1 MLQMSTLIPILGSKK
16 ILRLMVIVGVFYQP
30 FPAFSQSKYSC
41 ITPLKTPI
49 VSLIIPDYKNSF
61 FWSYLVKIAIS
72 SSKQLNI
79 NLRIHY
85 IDAAFRSS
93 FNYAQIIDQ
102 ILLKEERTKGKPD
115 YVVSYFLG
123 HTQKKVLDV
132 LAKHQI
138 KLFSYNS
145 PIPANITKIIGLPR
159 ERYKNW
165 IGHIAPDEINV
176 GYQLA
181 DTLIQQHQ
189 ALAESV
195 GKPVRLIGIT
205 GSRDSAVAQMRVQG
219 LQQRV
224 NESPE
229 VKLLQVLHTDWTYQQ
244 TKKRG
249 AMLLNRFENIDVIWS
264 ASDLMAIAMIDNL
277 KNSEQKS
284 LNSITIG
291 GIDWM
296 KKTVPYLKNNEIQVS
311 YGGHFFEPAWLL
323 GMIYDHFNNLDF
335 EKDPSV
341 VVNYNLSPIFA
352 ENAKLLSID
361 NVDNINFKAM
371 SKCLTPATKH
381 YQFNAMKLLESQ
393 TKRKKND

>member
-1 MLQMSTLIPILGSKK
+1 MLFGLTLISTLIPKK
-16 ILRLMVIVGVFYQP
+16 LFRLMLLIGIFYQP
-30 FPAFSQSKYSC
+30 VKVFAQSESSC

-85 IDAAFRSS
+85 IDDAFRSS

-102 ILLKEERTKGKPD
+102 ILLEEERTKGKPD

-145 PIPANITKIIGLPR
+145 PIPADISNIISLPR

-165 IGHIAPDEINV
+165 IGHISPDEINS

-181 DTLIQQHQ
+181 DTLIKQHKTLVKTLKPLRL
-189 ALAESV
+189 LA
-195 GKPVRLIGIT
+195 IT
-205 GSRDSAVAQMRVQG
+205 GSRDSSVAQMRVQG
-219 LQQRV
+219 LQQRI
-224 NESPE
+224 NESSE
-229 VKLLQVLHTDWTYQQ
+229 IKLLQVLYTNWTYQQ
-244 TKKRG
+244 VKKRG
-249 AMLLNRFENIDVIWS
+249 GMLLNRFNNIDIIWS
-264 ASDLMAIAMIDNL
+264 ASDLMAIAMLDNV
-277 KNSEQKS
+277 KNSKNILEH
-284 LNSITIG
+284 SITLG

-296 KKTVPYLKNNEIQVS
+296 KKTIPYLKNNEIDVS
-311 YGGHFFEPAWLL
+311 YGGHFFEPAWVL
-323 GMIYDHFNNLDF
+323 GLIYDHFNGLDF
-335 EKDPSV
+335 KKDTGV
-341 VVNYNLSPIFA
+341 VIKYNLSPVFA
-352 ENAKLLSID
+352 ENAELLNID
-361 NVDNINFKAM
+361 NVDNINFKIM
-371 SKCLTPATKH
+371 SKCLTPNTQH
-381 YQFNAMKLLESQ
+381 YQFNAMKLLTSQ
-393 TKRKKND
+393 NEK